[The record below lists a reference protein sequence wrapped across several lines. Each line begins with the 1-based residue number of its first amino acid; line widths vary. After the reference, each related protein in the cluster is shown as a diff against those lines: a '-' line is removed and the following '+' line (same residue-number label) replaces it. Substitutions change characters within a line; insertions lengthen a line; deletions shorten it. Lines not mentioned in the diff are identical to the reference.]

1 MKLFLTTL
9 ITTLFLTGCFGAV
22 TTSTLS
28 CTITEQEA
36 DGLESNS
43 TMDIDFESETPSFL
57 RMESVIQM
65 ASEEEAEM
73 SGNMMSA
80 MMGEEIDYVTYD
92 FSVDGANFTMIIEAD
107 IAGMMEAEGT
117 DPSITFEDELDFTLT
132 RTELKNQ
139 LEEEGWQC
147 R

>member
-9 ITTLFLTGCFGAV
+9 VTTLFLTGCFGAV

-65 ASEEEAEM
+65 ASEEEAETLH
-73 SGNMMSA
+73 SIGS

-92 FSVDGANFTMIIEAD
+92 FSVDGANFTIIIEAD